1 MRIRHKLS
9 MVVSALVISS
19 LTILSLVAYNFTKN
33 TMIESNTDLIESTA
47 TIQSNEIESF
57 LTDSLSKVQ
66 GYSNL
71 KGLIN
76 ADPEEGVQELSR
88 VYPTLADD
96 FANISFANLEGT
108 RWNYKGEEGSVAD
121 RAYFTQT
128 ISEKKGVISDVL
140 ISNTTD
146 EPAVIVTS
154 PILDKE
160 IVNGIGYATLELD
173 RLQTVIS
180 ESEIGET
187 GFGFM
192 TDQNGMILAHGKE
205 PELLAQVIT
214 EDGFS
219 EDNPMRYI
227 WDNKDGETDSEFT
240 KLEHDIDGEKYLT
253 TLVPVNVMGN
263 SPWYLGVSVEK
274 AEIEQNISR
283 LQLIFIVL
291 SAVSIIVTTFVTWI
305 FSKRFVAPIEQMS
318 QVTQRVA
325 EGDLTASNL
334 EINSSDEIGELYQN
348 IVLMT
353 DNLRGFVQ
361 SIDITANQVAVSAED
376 LTRNTDQ
383 SSKTA
388 AEVTSAVN
396 DIARGTSEQANNMS
410 VGSMNMNNLGD
421 LIVKEQAYIVDL
433 NDAATNTE
441 TLRNEGFELIAELVK
456 VTADNNQSISVIN
469 EVITET
475 NESAQEI
482 EKASAMIGNIADQ
495 TNLLA
500 LNAAIEA
507 ARAGE
512 SGRGFSVVAN
522 EIRVLAEDSNRFTT
536 IIENVIKELTEKT
549 ELAVSTIK
557 DVENMATLQSRS
569 VDTTSNK
576 FTGIAKEIE
585 RMQDI
590 IGTVT
595 TLGKDMEQN
604 KDETIRNIE
613 NLSAISEETAAGTE
627 EVSASVEEQASAIFA
642 IEDNAKVL
650 EDLSEEMKNAVAKFD
665 Y

>member
-9 MVVSALVISS
+9 MVVSALVITS

-33 TMIESNTDLIESTA
+33 TMIESNTDLVESTA

-71 KGLIN
+71 EGLIN
-76 ADPEEGVQELSR
+76 ADPEAGVQELSR
-88 VYPTLADD
+88 IYPTLADD

-128 ISEKKGVISDVL
+128 VSEKKGVISDVL
-140 ISNTTD
+140 ISNTTN

-154 PILDKE
+154 PILDGE
-160 IVNGIGYATLELD
+160 NVNGIAYATLELD

-192 TDQNGMILAHGKE
+192 MDQNGMILAHGRE
-205 PELLAQVIT
+205 PKLLAQIIT
-214 EDGFS
+214 EGDFA
-219 EDNPMRYI
+219 EDSPMKYV
-227 WDNKDGETDSEFT
+227 WDNKDAETDSDYT
-240 KLEHDIDGEKYLT
+240 KLEHDLEGEKYLT

-263 SPWYLGVSVEK
+263 NPWYLGVSVEK

-283 LQLIFIVL
+283 LRLIFVVL
-291 SAVSIIVTTFVTWI
+291 SAVSILITTAVTWF
-305 FSKRFVAPIEQMS
+305 FSRSFVAPIEQMS
-318 QVTQRVA
+318 QVTQQVA
-325 EGDLTASNL
+325 EGNLRASDL

-361 SIDITANQVAVSAED
+361 NIDTTAIQVAQSAED
-376 LTRNTDQ
+376 LTANTDQ
-383 SSKTA
+383 SSKIA
-388 AEVTSAVN
+388 AEVTSAVGE
-396 DIARGTSEQANNMS
+396 IAEGTSEQANNMTI
-410 VGSMNMNNLGD
+410 GSMNMNKLGD
-421 LIVKEQAYIVDL
+421 LIVEEQAYIAEL
-433 NDAATNTE
+433 NDAATKTE
-441 TLRNEGFELIAELVK
+441 LLRNQGFELIDDLVEKTAE
-456 VTADNNQSISVIN
+456 NNQSISIIN
-469 EVITET
+469 EVIVET
-475 NESAQEI
+475 NDSAQEI
-482 EKASAMIGNIADQ
+482 EKASAMIGNIAEQ

-522 EIRVLAEDSNRFTT
+522 EIRELAEDSNRFAT
-536 IIENVIKELTEKT
+536 IIADVIKELTEKT
-549 ELAVSTIK
+549 ELAVNTIK
-557 DVENMATLQSRS
+557 DVENMATLQSQS
-569 VDTTSNK
+569 VNTTSNK
-576 FTGIAKEIE
+576 FTGIAKEIQ

-595 TLGKDMEQN
+595 SLGEEMEIN
-604 KDETIRNIE
+604 KNETILNIE

-627 EVSASVEEQASAIFA
+627 EVSASVEEQARAIFA
-642 IEDNAKVL
+642 IEDSAKVL
-650 EDLSEEMKNAVAKFD
+650 EELSTEMKDAVAKFD

>member
-9 MVVSALVISS
+9 MVVSVLVVTS

-76 ADPEEGVQELSR
+76 TEPEEGVQELSR

-96 FANISFANLEGT
+96 FANISFADLEGT

-154 PILDKE
+154 PILKE
-160 IVNGIGYATLELD
+160 DNVQGIGYATLELD

-192 TDQNGMILAHGKE
+192 MDQNGMILAHGKE

-214 EDGFS
+214 ETDFS
-219 EDNPMRYI
+219 ESNPMRYI
-227 WDNKDGETDSEFT
+227 WDNKEAEIDSGFT
-240 KLEHDIDGEKYLT
+240 KLEHKIEGEKYLT
-253 TLVPVNVMGN
+253 TLVPVNIMGN

-283 LQLIFIVL
+283 LQQIFIIL
-291 SAVSIIVTTFVTWI
+291 SVISIIATTLVIWF
-305 FSKRFVAPIEQMS
+305 FSRSFVAPIEQIS
-318 QVTQRVA
+318 EVTQRVA
-325 EGDLTASNL
+325 AGDLRASNL
-334 EINSSDEIGELYQN
+334 DINSSDEIGELYQN

-361 SIDITANQVAVSAED
+361 SIDTTAIQVADSAED
-376 LTRNTDQ
+376 LTKNTDQ

-388 AEVTSAVN
+388 SEVTSAVN
-396 DIARGTSEQANNMS
+396 EIAEGTSEQANNMS
-410 VGSMNMNNLGD
+410 VGSTNMNNLGD
-421 LIVKEQAYIVDL
+421 LIVQEQAFIADL
-433 NDAATNTE
+433 NDAANNTE
-441 TLRNEGFELIAELVK
+441 ILRNEGFELIDHLVEITAENSK
-456 VTADNNQSISVIN
+456 SISVIN
-469 EVITET
+469 GVIVET

-482 EKASAMIGNIADQ
+482 EKASEMIGNIADQ

-557 DVENMATLQSRS
+557 DVENMATLQSKS

-576 FTGIAKEIE
+576 FAGIAKEIE
-585 RMQDI
+585 QMQDI
-590 IGTVT
+590 IRTVT
-595 TLGKDMEQN
+595 SLGVEMEQN
-604 KDETIRNIE
+604 KNETMNNIE

-627 EVSASVEEQASAIFA
+627 EVSASVEEQARAIFA

-650 EDLSEEMKNAVAKFD
+650 EELSVEMKNAVAKFD